1 MVSNTKA
8 ICSPRL
14 LTKVFLV
21 KDVVEMK
28 LKSLSETKPPRKI
41 AAMWVAKRSWVTVS
55 DADQNEEGLSD
66 GRDWHP
72 KPEDVSKIHV

>member
-28 LKSLSETKPPRKI
+28 PKSLPETKPPHKI
-41 AAMWVAKRSWVTVS
+41 AAMSAAKRSWVTVS
-55 DADQNEEGLSD
+55 DADQDEEGSSD
-66 GRDWHP
+66 GKDWRP
-72 KPEDVSKIHV
+72 KPEDVSNIHV